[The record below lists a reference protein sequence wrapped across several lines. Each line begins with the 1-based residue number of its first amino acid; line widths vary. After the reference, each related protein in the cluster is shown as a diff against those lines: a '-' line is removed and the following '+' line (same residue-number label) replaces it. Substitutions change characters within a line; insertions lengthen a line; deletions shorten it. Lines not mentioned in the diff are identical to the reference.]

1 MRHSG
6 VHGHCVGP
14 KNGDAATLL
23 GNRPHTHAWN
33 CARSLERSISSL
45 KLYGAS
51 GTRMSVLPIC
61 TKTSVPALVQ
71 A

>member
-45 KLYGAS
+45 NVVRRNRP
-51 GTRMSVLPIC
+51 RMSVLPIC